1 MGSPDARAA
10 RVPATGAALG
20 SLARVTWKR
29 MLRRKTLWVATA
41 IALLPSIYAVSVHH
55 SVISSADD
63 VFNVAKI
70 LLAILPPVFVAA
82 SIGEEIEDR
91 TATYLW
97 SRPLGRWTVIM
108 GKLIALTPMVVAF
121 VCASWLLPAVAI
133 LHYDGAA
140 VPALALAAGAVAASL
155 ASAGLACL
163 VPRHGMSLTIVYV
176 LGDLF
181 IGAMPISINKL
192 SFTYHVGALV
202 SRQLDG
208 HDKIESAI
216 ALTVIAG
223 VWLAAGLR
231 RIRRLEV

>member
-1 MGSPDARAA
+1 VS
-10 RVPATGAALG
+10 VPTAGAALG

-29 MLRRKTLWVATA
+29 TLRRKTLWVAAA
-41 IALLPSIYAVSVHH
+41 IAFLPCIYAMSVHH
-55 SVISSADD
+55 SLISSADD
-63 VFNVAKI
+63 VFNVAKV

-97 SRPLGRWTVIM
+97 SRPLGRWTVVI
-108 GKLIALTPMVVAF
+108 GKLLALAPIVIGF
-121 VCASWLLPAVAI
+121 VCASWLLPAAGI
-133 LHYDGAA
+133 LH
-140 VPALALAAGAVAASL
+140 VPSDLLVTSSLALAAGAVTASM

-163 VPRHGMSLTIVYV
+163 IPRQGMSLTIVYV
-176 LGDLF
+176 LADLM

-202 SRQLDG
+202 SRQLDT

-216 ALTVIAG
+216 GLTVIACL
-223 VWLAAGLR
+223 WLVAGLR

>member
-1 MGSPDARAA
+1 MS
-10 RVPATGAALG
+10 VPTTGAALG
-20 SLARVTWKR
+20 SLARLTWKR
-29 MLRRKTLWVATA
+29 TLRRKTLWVASA
-41 IALLPSIYAVSVHH
+41 IALLPSVYALSVHH

-63 VFNVAKI
+63 VFNVAKV

-97 SRPLGRWTVIM
+97 SRPLGRWTVII
-108 GKLIALTPMVVAF
+108 GKLLALTPIVVAF

-133 LHYDGAA
+133 VHYDGFA
-140 VPALALAAGAVAASL
+140 VPTLAIAAGAVTAAI
-155 ASAGLACL
+155 ASAGIACL
-163 VPRHGMSLTIVYV
+163 LPRHGMSLTIVYV
-176 LGDLF
+176 LADLF

-202 SRQLDG
+202 SRQLDS

-216 ALTVIAG
+216 GLAVIASI
-223 VWLAAGLR
+223 WMLAGLR